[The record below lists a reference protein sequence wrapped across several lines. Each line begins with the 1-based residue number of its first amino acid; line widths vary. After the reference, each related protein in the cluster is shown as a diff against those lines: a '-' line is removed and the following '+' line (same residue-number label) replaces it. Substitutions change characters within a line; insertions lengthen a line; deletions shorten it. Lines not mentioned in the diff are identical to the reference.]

1 MDNIEI
7 SNIFLYKNEDE
18 VIYALNEKM
27 SKIIKETE
35 LQDNCN

>member
-18 VIYALNEKM
+18 IVSALNEKM